1 MYTVELTESYF
12 PAQTDMDVRES
23 TVGSILREA
32 AQTWPDNTALV
43 ESDEAGETGRS
54 WTYTELLADADAL
67 ADALLTRFRPGER
80 IVVWAHNIPEW
91 ILCEYA
97 FGIAGLVLVTANPGY
112 QPRELAYVIGQS
124 NAVGLFVV
132 ESFRGNPVARI
143 AREVAADIPSVREV
157 TDLQNHD
164 QLFARG
170 DIVQDRPD
178 VSPSDIAQIQYTSGS
193 TGFPKGVL
201 LHHRGL
207 TNNSR
212 HYTRFQGMPE
222 TPTSLLI
229 APLFHTAGCAMMV
242 LGQGQAGGTII
253 APPLF
258 DPALANLL
266 IEKHDIAVAGGVP
279 TMMMMMIEA
288 ASAEPRDFSSVTHIT
303 AGGSMVAPELI
314 KRIEETFGCSFAT
327 VYGLTETCP
336 LITSVRPEDS
346 LEDKAYTVGQ
356 PVPQCAVSIRS
367 IDDNAVVPVGTVGE
381 ICARGY
387 NVMEGY
393 NDNPEATAATIDADG
408 WLHTGD
414 LGTMDARGYVKITG
428 RVKEMIIRG
437 GENLFPVEIE
447 NVLLEHSDVAQV
459 AVVGLPDEKWGEI
472 VAAFVRVAD
481 GAEFDPAALKA
492 HCRSILAAQKTPS
505 VWVAVK
511 DYPMTGSGKVQK
523 FQLRDAYLA
532 GDYGEEGAA

>member
-1 MYTVELTESYF
+1 MYTVELTESQF

-32 AQTWPDNTALV
+32 AQTWPDHTALI
-43 ESDEAGETGRS
+43 ETDEAGETGRS
-54 WTYTELLADADAL
+54 WTYGELLGDAEAL

-157 TDLQNHD
+157 TDLQDHD

-242 LGQGQAGGTII
+242 LGQAQSGGCIV

-266 IEKHDIAVAGGVP
+266 IEKHRIAVAGGVP

-288 ASAEPRDFSSVTHIT
+288 ARSEPRDFSSVTHIT

-336 LITSVRPEDS
+336 LITSIRPEDS

-367 IDDNAVVPVGTVGE
+367 IDDNAVVPLGTVGE

-393 NDNPEATAATIDADG
+393 SDNPEATAATIDADG

-447 NVLLEHSDVAQV
+447 NVLLEHPDVAQV

-472 VAAFVRVAD
+472 VAAFVRLAD

-505 VWVAVK
+505 VWVAVT